1 MISVRLC
8 RDGELFAGVEVS
20 GHAGYAEDGSDIV
33 CAAVTGAVRLLECVL
48 NDAMGLGA
56 DASATGARAAVV
68 LSAEQARRGGVQ
80 DILRGFALYME
91 QLAREYPENIR
102 II

>member
-1 MISVRLC
+1 MIGVNLR
-8 RDGELFAGVEVS
+8 RDGDLISGVEVS
-20 GHAGYAEDGSDIV
+20 GHSGYAEEGSDVV
-33 CAAVTGAVRLLECVL
+33 CAAVTSAVRLAECVL
-48 NDAMGLGA
+48 NDSMGLGA
-56 DASATGARAAVV
+56 EASATDARAVIK
-68 LSAEQARRGGVQ
+68 LSGAQARTGGVQ